1 MIKVQNEDS
10 ELLKVALNTIKKK
23 KKNRVLYY
31 NAVRLVMYEGLH
43 FTRTWKTPHDR
54 IVYMLK

>member
-23 KKNRVLYY
+23 HKKNEFFTTTLFAWLCMKVCIL
-31 NAVRLVMYEGLH
+31 LVHGKHRMTASY
-43 FTRTWKTPHDR
+43 
-54 IVYMLK
+54 IC